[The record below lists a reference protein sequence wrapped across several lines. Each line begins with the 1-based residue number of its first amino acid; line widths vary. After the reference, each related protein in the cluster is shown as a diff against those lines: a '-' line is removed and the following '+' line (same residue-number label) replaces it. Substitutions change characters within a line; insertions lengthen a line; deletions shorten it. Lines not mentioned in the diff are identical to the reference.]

1 MMHRLNLN
9 GYEPDRHHEAA
20 VAFCIH
26 AGTDELTSPVH
37 QHRKGQLILALHGAI
52 TCTVENALWMVP
64 PQYAVWI
71 PGGVKHSNQV
81 TANAELCFLFI
92 EPSAVTMPTTCC
104 TLKISPLCRELILTL
119 ANRTTTQRAEPMTR
133 RLIQVLFDE
142 LPQQPQQQ
150 LYLPVSSH
158 PKIRTMVEMMAKG
171 PVEWGSLG
179 QWAGFFAMSERNL
192 ARLIVKETGLSFRQ
206 WRQQLQ
212 LIMALQGLVKGDTVQ
227 KVAHTLGYDSTTAFI
242 TMFKKG
248 LGQTP
253 GRYIA
258 GLTTVSPQ
266 SAKPDPRQ

>member
-1 MMHRLNLN
+1 
-9 GYEPDRHHEAA
+9 
-20 VAFCIH
+20 
-26 AGTDELTSPVH
+26 
-37 QHRKGQLILALHGAI
+37 
-52 TCTVENALWMVP
+52 
-64 PQYAVWI
+64 
-71 PGGVKHSNQV
+71 
-81 TANAELCFLFI
+81 
-92 EPSAVTMPTTCC
+92 
-104 TLKISPLCRELILTL
+104 
-119 ANRTTTQRAEPMTR
+119 
-133 RLIQVLFDE
+133 
-142 LPQQPQQQ
+142 
-150 LYLPVSSH
+150 
-158 PKIRTMVEMMAKG
+158 MMAKE
-171 PVEWGSLG
+171 PVEWGSLR

-266 SAKPDPRQ
+266 SAKPDRGNKRANRYAAKQRHA

>member
-1 MMHRLNLN
+1 MHRLNLN

-71 PGGVKHSNQV
+71 PGGVEHSNQV

-119 ANRTTTQRAEPMTR
+119 ANRTSTQRAEPMTR

-150 LYLPVSSH
+150 LHLPVSSH
-158 PKIRTMVEMMAKG
+158 PKIRAMVEMMAK
-171 PVEWGSLG
+171 E
-179 QWAGFFAMSERNL
+179 
-192 ARLIVKETGLSFRQ
+192 
-206 WRQQLQ
+206 QLQ

>member
-71 PGGVKHSNQV
+71 PGGVEHSNQV

-119 ANRTTTQRAEPMTR
+119 ANRTTTQRE
-133 RLIQVLFDE
+133 
-142 LPQQPQQQ
+142 
-150 LYLPVSSH
+150 
-158 PKIRTMVEMMAKG
+158 

>member
-1 MMHRLNLN
+1 
-9 GYEPDRHHEAA
+9 
-20 VAFCIH
+20 
-26 AGTDELTSPVH
+26 
-37 QHRKGQLILALHGAI
+37 
-52 TCTVENALWMVP
+52 MVP

-150 LYLPVSSH
+150 LHLPVSSH
-158 PKIRTMVEMMAKG
+158 PKIRAMVEMMAKG

>member
-1 MMHRLNLN
+1 MHRLNLN

-92 EPSAVTMPTTCC
+92 E
-104 TLKISPLCRELILTL
+104 
-119 ANRTTTQRAEPMTR
+119 TTQRAEPMTR

-150 LYLPVSSH
+150 LHLPGSSH
-158 PKIRTMVEMMAKG
+158 PKIRTMVEMMAKE
-171 PVEWGSLG
+171 PVEWGSLR

>member
-9 GYEPDRHHEAA
+9 GYEPDLHHETA

-26 AGTDELTSPVH
+26 AGKDELTSPIH
-37 QHRKGQLILALHGAI
+37 QHRKGQLILALRGAI

-71 PGGVKHSNQV
+71 PGGVEHSNQV

-92 EPSAVTMPTTCC
+92 ESSAVIMPGKCC
-104 TLKISPLCRELILTL
+104 TLKIAPLCRELILTL
-119 ANRTTTQRAEPMTR
+119 AKRTAAQRAEPMTR

-150 LYLPVSSH
+150 LQLPVSSH
-158 PKIRTMVEMMAKG
+158 PKIRVMVDTMAKE
-171 PVEWGSLG
+171 PVEWGTLG
-179 QWAGFFAMSERNL
+179 QWANFFAMSERNL

-206 WRQQLQ
+206 WRHQLQ
-212 LIMALQGLVKGDTVQ
+212 LILALQRLVKGDSVQ
-227 KVAHTLGYDSTTAFI
+227 KVAHMLGYDSTTAFI

-258 GLTTVSPQ
+258 GLTTVS
-266 SAKPDPRQ
+266 R